1 MKRYFEEEEWIMFAA
16 WKTKKWINLEDIFC
30 VHEAIK
36 MKISSLFV
44 TYVHVWKK
52 KQPNMLPS
60 GKHSFERKVI
70 NCLSEDRNCTEVS

>member
-1 MKRYFEEEEWIMFAA
+1 MFAA

-44 TYVHVWKK
+44 TFVHVWKK
-52 KQPNMLPS
+52 T
-60 GKHSFERKVI
+60 
-70 NCLSEDRNCTEVS
+70 TEYALQ

>member
-1 MKRYFEEEEWIMFAA
+1 MFAA
-16 WKTKKWINLEDIFC
+16 WKTIKWINLEDIFC

-52 KQPNMLPS
+52 NNRICSPVENIHLKE
-60 GKHSFERKVI
+60 K
-70 NCLSEDRNCTEVS
+70 

>member
-52 KQPNMLPS
+52 NNRICSPVENIHLKE
-60 GKHSFERKVI
+60 K
-70 NCLSEDRNCTEVS
+70 